1 METIQIE
8 ISHQSVQRVTKSFW
22 LDLGINETKVE
33 VTDLFK
39 NFILRRHVLFL
50 EYVQQKL
57 PGIYHPSSACHSN
70 PKSNWYNK

>member
-50 EYVQQKL
+50 E
-57 PGIYHPSSACHSN
+57 
-70 PKSNWYNK
+70 